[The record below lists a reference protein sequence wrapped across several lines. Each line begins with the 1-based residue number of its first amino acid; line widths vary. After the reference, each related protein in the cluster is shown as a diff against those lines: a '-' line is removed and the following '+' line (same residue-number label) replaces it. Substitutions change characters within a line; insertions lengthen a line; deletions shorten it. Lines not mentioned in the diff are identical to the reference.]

1 MSTPSTVPDESFSF
15 SQKFHEAEAT
25 FDGSDLLVSTGKIRR
40 VWRVVEAGLATVSLK
55 RAGDSREWIEQ
66 GADASAACDWRIF
79 RLVEEDTRA
88 VLTSAQAV
96 VIPREGSIGERLEVE
111 IVFQYP
117 TAEVEVRYVVWVF
130 PGAEGVRTQLGLRAL
145 NKHDQ
150 HYWPGYLVDS
160 YAEKLSLPVE
170 KTERL
175 AIGYY
180 NDTQHRNS
188 ISLPMLKEERRSDQL
203 TGPGYEIYDWA
214 NLIHL
219 RREGA
224 GIALIKESHKCVN
237 QEGVDTGAFVLR
249 EDGITVTG
257 LGLRINGYGDTSEWI
272 RTDDYHEAWANW
284 CVLYEG
290 DEDAGIQAV
299 KSFDRVRFPFDAARD
314 VYINANTWGSR
325 GSGKWSQEAA
335 DEQNVL
341 REIESCADL
350 GIDVLQIDDGWS
362 MDEKITHLD
371 TDWNPLSYR
380 YPEGWS
386 RVRAAAKAAGVKMG
400 LWFAWTAPLEQM
412 KKNCDEGDFLYLKLD
427 FALLNYRHLVDDFLA
442 KAKAIDL
449 HNNHRGRVNW
459 DLTERSPRI
468 GYFLGREYGHLF
480 VRNTQWV
487 RTGTQRTVH
496 VDYLPEV
503 WLRDAWQYSRHLNI
517 NQIYLTV
524 QNKDRFD
531 AKKAGRYS
539 HAYCFAITMMGIPT
553 FFQETHLYTDAARA
567 ELRPLISLYKQH
579 RAKILGG
586 YVTPIGNEPSGK
598 SWTGLHCRASDT
610 EGYVTVFREIDNQES
625 SAVIDLPM
633 LSSANYEWTDLVAE
647 KALDLTQGNNRELAC
662 SLSAPGSFLFLHY
675 RSLNDS

>member
-1 MSTPSTVPDESFSF
+1 MFTPSSVSAESFSF
-15 SQKFHEAEAT
+15 SQRLEEAEAS
-25 FDGSDLLVSTGKIRR
+25 FDGFELLVSTGNIRR
-40 VWRVVEAGLATVSLK
+40 VWRVTGTGLSTTSLK
-55 RAGDSREWIEQ
+55 LAGDAREWIEN
-66 GADASAACDWRIF
+66 GTDESVSCDWRIF
-79 RLVEEDTRA
+79 RLVEKDTPA
-88 VLTSAQAV
+88 VLASARAMV
-96 VIPREGSIGERLEVE
+96 MPREGSISERLQVE

-117 TAEVEVRYVVWVF
+117 TADVEVRYVVWIF
-130 PGAEGVRTQLGLRAL
+130 PGAEGLRTQLGLRAL
-145 NKHDQ
+145 HEHEDDF
-150 HYWPGYLVDS
+150 WPDYLVDS
-160 YAEKLSLPVE
+160 YAERLSLPVGE
-170 KTERL
+170 TARL
-175 AIGYY
+175 AVGYY

-188 ISLPMLKEERRSDQL
+188 ISLPMLKEERRSDL
-203 TGPGYEIYDWA
+203 LIGAGYEIYDWA

-219 RREGA
+219 RRDGA
-224 GIALIKESHKCVN
+224 GLALIKESHKCVN

-249 EDGITVTG
+249 EDGIAVTG
-257 LGLRINGYGDTSEWI
+257 LGLRVNGYGDTSEWI

-299 KSFDRVRFPFDAARD
+299 KSFDRVRFPFDPARD
-314 VYINANTWGSR
+314 VYLNANTWGSR

-335 DEQNVL
+335 EEENVL
-341 REIESCADL
+341 KEIESCADL

-362 MDEKITHLD
+362 MDQEITHLD

-380 YPEGWS
+380 YPEGWR

-427 FALLNYRHLVDDFLA
+427 FALLNYRHLVDEFLA

-449 HNNHRGRVNW
+449 HNQHRGRVNW

-496 VDYLPEV
+496 IDYLPEV
-503 WLRDAWQYSRHLNI
+503 WLRDAWQYAKHLNL

-531 AKKAGRYS
+531 PALAGRYS

-553 FFQETHLYTDAARA
+553 FFQETHLYIEAARA
-567 ELRPLISLYKQH
+567 ELRPLIALYKEH
-579 RAKILGG
+579 RTKILGG

-598 SWTGLHCRASDT
+598 SWTGLHCRASET
-610 EGYVTVFREIDNQES
+610 EGYVIVFREIDNQES

-633 LSSANYEWTDLVAE
+633 LPEGSYEWTELVNDTVWDLAQ
-647 KALDLTQGNNRELAC
+647 KSSRELKC
-662 SLSAPGSFLFLHY
+662 SLPVPGRFLFLHY
-675 RSLNDS
+675 ISLNE